1 MICLHCQTENDTRA
15 RVCHACGHDLDPP
28 ALAEGAVLAS
38 RYEMRRR
45 LGAGGMG
52 VVWRARARKPELDVA
67 IKFLRTPVPGASDA
81 GDELRRRFREEVR
94 LAREVSHKNVC
105 RIHDYG
111 EDGELLF
118 ISMELVEGRD
128 LRRGLHAEGP
138 PDREEAYETLLHVG
152 EGVPAL

>member
-1 MICLHCQTENDTRA
+1 GGGRA
-15 RVCHACGHDLDPP
+15 WAR
-28 ALAEGAVLAS
+28 

-52 VVWRARARKPELDVA
+52 VVWRAHDRKLDLDVA
-67 IKFLRTPVPGASDA
+67 LKFLRAPAPDASDA
-81 GDELRRRFREEVR
+81 SEELRRRFREEVR